1 MATKTSTKRKLQ
13 RTQAI
18 IRLLIVAAI
27 LICVNMLAARFHW
40 GLDLTKE
47 KRFTLTDPTKQ
58 LLRNMDDVAVIDI
71 YLDGKFPAGYQRL
84 KESTI
89 ERLKSFRDVAGNK
102 IIYRFNNPLAN
113 LTQDEKSEAFQQLVR
128 RGVIPLNIQYNP
140 DEDNGYAEKFVVPY
154 AMVQYHGKE
163 EPVLLLEHS
172 MGLQPL
178 ENLEHSESLLEY
190 KFATA
195 ISRLSKP
202 QKPEIAYIMGNE
214 ETLSLR
220 TLDIL
225 STLPRYYKLDT
236 LELTSS
242 LFIPSYYKAI
252 IINNPKV
259 PFDDKDKFKIDQYV
273 MNGGRVLW
281 AVDQINT
288 PIDSL
293 SKSEQFLAMDMG
305 LNLND
310 MLFKYGARINYD
322 LIEDLYCVSLPV
334 TMGQGQDGRPQM
346 ALRPWIYYPVFGME
360 ADHPITKNM
369 SFVMGRFVSSI
380 DTIKNPE
387 IKKTIL
393 LQSSKYSRVAPAPLR
408 VSLSILRYPQK
419 PEMFTKGSQP
429 AAVLLEGKFRSLFR
443 NRLHPDFLAVLKD
456 SLKQEFVPSSDS
468 SGKMILIAD
477 GEIMLNDFSNKMGPL
492 ELGYWQ
498 YTNTRFANKEFVL
511 NCLEYLTNDDGLL
524 VARSKDSKLRQLD
537 PNRIKAEKQT
547 WVITNIGVPL
557 LYVFLFASV
566 YLFFRK
572 RRYERKA
579 K

>member
-322 LIEDLYCVSLPV
+322 LIEDLYCVNLPV